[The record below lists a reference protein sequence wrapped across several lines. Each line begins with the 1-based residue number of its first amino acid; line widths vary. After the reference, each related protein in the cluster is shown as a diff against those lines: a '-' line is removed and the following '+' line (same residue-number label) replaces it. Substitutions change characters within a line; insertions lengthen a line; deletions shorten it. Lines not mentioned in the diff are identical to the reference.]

1 MTGDLVGW
9 GKEDVGEAV
18 SKGNP
23 SSVTRP
29 GHSGTAK
36 DAVIHHWSCSS
47 FLIHLHA
54 ESEPSRF
61 SGWDLLMLFTFFG
74 HLKYFLNILQQ
85 ISIAFMI

>member
-29 GHSGTAK
+29 GHSGPAK
-36 DAVIHHWSCSS
+36 DAVIHHWLCSS

-54 ESEPSRF
+54 ESE
-61 SGWDLLMLFTFFG
+61 
-74 HLKYFLNILQQ
+74 LQNHPGSQ
-85 ISIAFMI
+85 DGIY